1 MSELII
7 EGAVAGHMNHIYD
20 NGQMTF
26 GELKELLRAAAEGEL
41 EGTEKTDG
49 QNIFL
54 SFDVQRQKALAVRN
68 KGHIKYGGVT
78 PEELDSFFKDHPN
91 QALRASFVEASIA
104 FEEKVK
110 NFKPN
115 ISLAVLSPSADCL
128 PMDLRSS
135 DCVGFLPSFFL
146 SLL

>member
-54 SFDVQRQKALAVRN
+54 SVDVQRQK
-68 KGHIKYGGVT
+68 
-78 PEELDSFFKDHPN
+78 
-91 QALRASFVEASIA
+91 
-104 FEEKVK
+104 
-110 NFKPN
+110 
-115 ISLAVLSPSADCL
+115 PSA
-128 PMDLRSS
+128 
-135 DCVGFLPSFFL
+135 VGTPGP
-146 SLL
+146 